1 MEKQSVERGAI
12 NHIFISKKKQMT
24 YRYIATAILI
34 MAISTV
40 SAQTADKLEKANG
53 FKEFK
58 LGTER
63 TTLDKDLVKTK
74 SGAYKYTGKNHTTA
88 FGSSVHRIYLRFDST
103 DRLSGVYISV
113 KGLMGKSGV
122 NSYKK
127 IIGLNYGK
135 ESRKENSDTS
145 VNYYWMTEKVDLA
158 LYGWNAGNTWDAEL
172 VFSTPEQYAED
183 NAGEK
188 KAAEQP

>member
-1 MEKQSVERGAI
+1 MIHRY
-12 NHIFISKKKQMT
+12 FIL
-24 YRYIATAILI
+24 AILI
-34 MAISTV
+34 LTSFQTD
-40 SAQTADKLEKANG
+40 AQTIDKLEKANG

-58 LGTER
+58 LGTEKSV
-63 TTLDKDLVKTK
+63 LEKDLAKTK

-127 IIGLNYGK
+127 IVGLNYGK
-135 ESRKENSDTS
+135 ENRKESSDTT
-145 VNYYWMTEKVDLA
+145 VGYYWTTQKLNMS
-158 LYGWNAGNTWDAEL
+158 LYGWEAGNTWDAEL

-183 NAGEK
+183 NAAEK